1 MSEAPGPLTGLRVV
15 EVAAGLAVAYCGQLL
30 AQAGAD
36 VVRVEPPEG
45 DEIRRQGPFPGDRFG
60 IDDGGMH
67 RVLNGGKRSV
77 AADVATAE
85 GAATLEALVADCDL
99 LISSHQADTALPLG
113 DAEEFGR
120 RFPGV
125 TCVSIS
131 PFGAT
136 GPYAAYQADSH
147 VIEALS
153 GFSYIT
159 GNPDREPLSMGVE
172 LADYGAGVNGYIAAM
187 AALFD
192 GGRRFVDVSGLEA
205 LALADDH
212 TLSVYAGTG
221 AIRRRYYSRVLV
233 AYPMDLLPC
242 KDGSVAFIV
251 QANAGPPL
259 AALIGRPDLADAP
272 ILAEA
277 RERTLRWRDFEA
289 LVRPWLDE
297 HTASEVLERARE
309 LRMPFGPVLSAPQLL
324 EDEHL
329 RVRGFFDPP
338 AGSDER
344 TLGPPFRLSE
354 TPLRPGVPA
363 ALGEHD
369 AEPWSAPRE
378 AHDPVRG
385 RAGALAGLRVI
396 DITRVW
402 AGPHVGR
409 TLADLGA
416 DVIKVERSHLP
427 GRMRSAFLAGN
438 DASGEYWNR
447 SVYFLARNAG
457 KREITL
463 DYAEEQ
469 GREVLHRLL
478 GEADVLLEN
487 FTPPVLRRYSLDYAS
502 LKERHPHLVM
512 VSVCGYG
519 QYGPRTD
526 DQALGQT
533 IEPGSG
539 ISAVTGYKGE
549 PPILAGNTLG
559 DAISGM
565 HAVAGLLTAL
575 IARERSGRGQ
585 HVDVAMQEAMIQMSG
600 PQLMDALLNGRE
612 GAPNGNR
619 RPGQVRGAY
628 RCEGDDAWVAISAR
642 DEREW
647 EALCAAI
654 GRPGLARDW
663 RFRDAAG
670 RDASHDAIDAIL
682 EQWTSGRTKFEAMAT
697 LQAAGVPAGAV
708 LHADEVFANEQL
720 AARRFFAPIEIPDFG
735 ETPLQRY
742 VPALFDG
749 EPYPPRG
756 RAAVADEHTETVLI
770 EAGLSAEERRQLF
783 AAGVTAPD
791 VGAFT
796 TDAVRAARVMDLEA
810 YLEQGSLLRI
820 DEDYRE
826 RLAAA
831 LRASS

>member
-1 MSEAPGPLTGLRVV
+1 M
-15 EVAAGLAVAYCGQLL
+15 
-30 AQAGAD
+30 
-36 VVRVEPPEG
+36 
-45 DEIRRQGPFPGDRFG
+45 
-60 IDDGGMH
+60 
-67 RVLNGGKRSV
+67 
-77 AADVATAE
+77 
-85 GAATLEALVADCDL
+85 
-99 LISSHQADTALPLG
+99 
-113 DAEEFGR
+113 
-120 RFPGV
+120 
-125 TCVSIS
+125 
-131 PFGAT
+131 
-136 GPYAAYQADSH
+136 
-147 VIEALS
+147 
-153 GFSYIT
+153 
-159 GNPDREPLSMGVE
+159 
-172 LADYGAGVNGYIAAM
+172 
-187 AALFD
+187 
-192 GGRRFVDVSGLEA
+192 
-205 LALADDH
+205 
-212 TLSVYAGTG
+212 
-221 AIRRRYYSRVLV
+221 
-233 AYPMDLLPC
+233 
-242 KDGSVAFIV
+242 
-251 QANAGPPL
+251 
-259 AALIGRPDLADAP
+259 
-272 ILAEA
+272 
-277 RERTLRWRDFEA
+277 
-289 LVRPWLDE
+289 
-297 HTASEVLERARE
+297 
-309 LRMPFGPVLSAPQLL
+309 
-324 EDEHL
+324 
-329 RVRGFFDPP
+329 
-338 AGSDER
+338 
-344 TLGPPFRLSE
+344 
-354 TPLRPGVPA
+354 
-363 ALGEHD
+363 
-369 AEPWSAPRE
+369 
-378 AHDPVRG
+378 RG

-526 DQALGQT
+526 DPALGQT

-565 HAVAGLLTAL
+565 HAAAGLLTAL
-575 IARERSGRGQ
+575 IARERNGRGQ
-585 HVDVAMQEAMIQMSG
+585 HVDVAMQEVMIQMSG

-612 GAPNGNR
+612 HAPNGNR

-642 DEREW
+642 DERGW

-654 GRPGLARDW
+654 GSPGLARDW

-682 EQWTSGRTKFEAMAT
+682 EQWTSARTKFEAMAT

-735 ETPLQRY
+735 DTPLQRY

-770 EAGLSAEERRQLF
+770 EAGLSAKERRRLF
-783 AAGVTAPD
+783 DAGITAPD
-791 VGAFT
+791 FGEFT

-831 LRASS
+831 LRASSPESGSPGARGGPSDCAITPPSSSGARSASPRPSSSPSTSRVCSPSSGAVTIGTLALRHPRRPAHEAQRAGLRVLRLLHEAARHQMRIVMQLEGVEGGAGRHVSVAEDAASPRAWCAGWSTS

>member
-1 MSEAPGPLTGLRVV
+1 MPEAPGPLTGLRVV

-30 AQAGAD
+30 AQAGAEI
-36 VVRVEPPEG
+36 VRVEPPGG
-45 DEIRRQGPFPGDRFG
+45 DAIRRQGPFPGDRFDLDG
-60 IDDGGMH
+60 GGMH

-77 AADVATAE
+77 AADVTGAE
-85 GAATLEALVADCDL
+85 GAATLEALVAGCDL
-99 LISSHQADTALPLG
+99 VITSHQAEAVLPH
-113 DAEEFGR
+113 DAGEFGR

-136 GPYAAYQADSH
+136 GPYAAYRADSH

-172 LADYGAGVNGYIAAM
+172 LADYGAGINGYIAAL

-251 QANAGPPL
+251 QAGAGPPL
-259 AALIGRPDLADAP
+259 AALIDRPELADAP
-272 ILAEA
+272 ILAET
-277 RERTLRWRDFEA
+277 RERTLRWQEFEA

-297 HTASEVLERARE
+297 HTTDEVLERARE
-309 LRMPFGPVLSAPQLL
+309 LRMPFGPVMRAPQLL

-329 RVRGFFDPP
+329 RVRGFFEPP
-338 AGSDER
+338 AGSEQR

-354 TPLRPGVPA
+354 TPLRPRTPS
-363 ALGEHD
+363 ALGAHD
-369 AEPWSAPRE
+369 AQPWPGPSEDHEAP
-378 AHDPVRG
+378 RG
-385 RAGALAGLRVI
+385 RAGALSGLRVI
-396 DITRVW
+396 DLSRVW

-409 TLADLGA
+409 TFADLGA
-416 DVIKVERSHLP
+416 DVIKVERPHLP

-438 DASGEYWNR
+438 DPGGEYWNR

-463 DYAEEQ
+463 DYAGEP

-478 GEADVLLEN
+478 ADADVLLEN
-487 FTPPVLRRYSLDYAS
+487 FTPPVLRRYGLDYDS
-502 LKERHPHLVM
+502 VKERHPHLVM

-519 QYGPRTD
+519 QYGPRRD

-533 IEPGSG
+533 IEPGAG
-539 ISAVTGYKGE
+539 ISAVTGYRGE

-575 IARERSGRGQ
+575 LARERTGRGQ
-585 HVDVAMQEAMIQMSG
+585 HVDVAMQEAMIQLSG
-600 PQLMDALLNGRE
+600 PQLMDALLNDRE
-612 GAPNGNR
+612 HAPNGNR

-628 RCEGDDAWVAISAR
+628 RCEGEDAWVAISAR
-642 DEREW
+642 DDTEW

-654 GRPGLARDW
+654 GRPDLVHDP
-663 RFRDAAG
+663 RFREATG
-670 RDASHDAIDAIL
+670 RDASHDELDAIL
-682 EQWTSGRTKFEAMAT
+682 EHWTGERSKFEAMET

-742 VPALFDG
+742 LPALFDG
-749 EPYPPRG
+749 EPYPPAG
-756 RAAVADEHTETVLI
+756 PAALADEHTEAVLS
-770 EAGLSAEERRQLF
+770 EAGLPSGERRRL
-783 AAGVTAPD
+783 ADAGVTRPDFAPF
-791 VGAFT
+791 A
-796 TDAVRAARVMDLEA
+796 TDEVRATRVMDLEA

-820 DEDYRE
+820 DADYRE

-831 LRASS
+831 LRASPA